1 MTNGKID
8 PAEYGFPAGLSQPA
22 LRALVEAGYTSM
34 EQVAAASAKELL
46 GLHGLGPKAIRLFRE
61 AGVVFAGE
69 AGAAQPAD
77 EPGELEQ
84 TDGERAERMA
94 DGDVHEGEAV
104 VAGGPAVA
112 DEPAA
117 ESPDDPVAAGPPPE
131 AGEEET
137 VAGGEAAPGASISVE
152 ALAEVATVEA
162 NAVAGEM
169 LIAAERGLPEFGAG
183 AVGPMDAA
191 ALVQAWREA
200 GDAGAPWVVFEHG
213 TRVIVAAGGGDPA
226 AQAIALLEQY
236 GAVQFG
242 TDSADFNVLTPEH
255 GRGWIVT
262 SYRPEIATYVSREE
276 AEPYTDEITV
286 GLMGRSKR
294 GRDAESRRVVH
305 VEHKG

>member
-1 MTNGKID
+1 MTNDKID

-34 EQVAAASAKELL
+34 EQVTAASAKELL
-46 GLHGLGPKAIRLFRE
+46 ALHGLGPKAIRLFRE

-104 VAGGPAVA
+104 VA
-112 DEPAA
+112 EPAA
-117 ESPDDPVAAGPPPE
+117 ESPDDPVMAGPPE
-131 AGEEET
+131 AGGEEAVT
-137 VAGGEAAPGASISVE
+137 GGEAAPEASIGVE

-183 AVGPMDAA
+183 AVGPMDAT

-213 TRVIVAAGGGDPA
+213 TRVTVAGEGDPA

-255 GRGWIVT
+255 GRGWIIT

-294 GRDAESRRVVH
+294 GRDAESRRVIH